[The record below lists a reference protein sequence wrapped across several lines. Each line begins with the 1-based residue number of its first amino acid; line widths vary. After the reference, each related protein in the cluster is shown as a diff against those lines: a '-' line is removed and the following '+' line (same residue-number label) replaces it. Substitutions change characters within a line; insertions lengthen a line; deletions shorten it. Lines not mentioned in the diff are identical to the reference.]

1 MRVSASLGLVGQRF
15 RQQAAWQSVPVA
27 SVPSA
32 VRSRR
37 GVPAAAAVIVL
48 TLDAALPGCSA
59 GVVRDGDVVAERHL
73 DGARGHAAALPAL
86 AAEVLAEAGIAPEA
100 LSVVAVTIGPGSFT
114 GLRAALSL
122 AHGIGAAAGV
132 PVAGVTVGESLDD
145 PADGRLHWAAVDT
158 RRGRMFLDCGGE
170 VLSVALDGLPVP
182 DRPLTV
188 GGDAGAAV
196 AERLAGAGCDVR
208 VGQARPGPA
217 GIAAAALRRA
227 AAGLASRPAQP
238 LYVDP
243 PEARPAA

>member
-1 MRVSASLGLVGQRF
+1 M
-15 RQQAAWQSVPVA
+15 
-27 SVPSA
+27 
-32 VRSRR
+32 
-37 GVPAAAAVIVL
+37 IVL

-59 GVVRDGDVVAERHL
+59 GLVRDGDVVAERYL
-73 DGARGHAAALPAL
+73 DGARGHAAALPAM
-86 AAEVLAEAGIAPEA
+86 ASAVLAEAGIEA
-100 LSVVAVTIGPGSFT
+100 AALYMVAVTIGPGSFT

-132 PVAGVTVGESLDD
+132 PVAGVTVGEAFDG

-158 RRGRMFLDCGGE
+158 RRGRVFLDCGGE
-170 VLSVALDGLPVP
+170 VRSVALDGLPTP
-182 DRPLTV
+182 GRPLTV

-208 VGQARPGPA
+208 LGQARPGPA
-217 GIAAAALRRA
+217 GIAAAALRRI
-227 AAGLASRPAQP
+227 AAGLAPRPAQP